1 MYRSQKLALHYL
13 TAALLLFG
21 VMTIAGLVSAL
32 FYVEP
37 SSFYGALNFSVSKT
51 LHIDTLVIWLLMGFM
66 GAVYWYLPQELGREV
81 EGIGLA
87 KVMFWVFLLAVLAVA
102 AIFLFVQHGPT
113 SESSLWLINQG
124 RKYVEAPRWAA
135 IGIVLVVLVFVYN
148 ITATAIRAGK
158 MTGIMWVLM
167 LDLIPLTLLY
177 LNAFDDST
185 NMSVDQY
192 WWWWLVHMWVEGT
205 WEVLIGCIMAWALM
219 DIFGTSRKIVEAWL
233 YIEVMLVL
241 GTGILGL
248 GHHYF
253 WIGTPAYW
261 LTIGGVFSAMEP
273 LPLLGMVVHAVYDAG
288 THKMKTTNKPAMM
301 WLLAEAFGNFIGA
314 GMFGFM
320 MTLPQINLYSHGTQ
334 WTVSHGHF
342 AFWGAYACGVIAIFY
357 IALQKTRQVEQL
369 ESRAW
374 KWSMTLLWTGLVG
387 MVGSLLIAGIT
398 QAFYERAQGGS
409 TLQAFVHASEN
420 IWFTNA
426 MVFRLAFGVIFALGY
441 LILVYDL
448 VTIGRKGTVPAKA
461 GAAARPAG
469 LEAA

>member
-1 MYRSQKLALHYL
+1 MYRSQKLALRYL
-13 TAALLLFG
+13 IAALLLFG
-21 VMTIAGLVSAL
+21 VMTAAGLLSAL
-32 FYVEP
+32 YYVEP
-37 SSFYGALNFSVSKT
+37 STLHNVLDFSVAKT
-51 LHIDTLVIWLLMGFM
+51 LHIDTLVIWLLMGFL
-66 GAVYWYLPQELGREV
+66 GAVYWFLPQELEREV
-81 EGIGLA
+81 EGIWLA
-87 KVMFWVFLLAVLAVA
+87 EILFYVFFLAVLAVA
-102 AIFLFVQHGPT
+102 AIFIFVQYGTT

-148 ITATAIRAGK
+148 VTMTAFRARR
-158 MTGIMWVLM
+158 MTGILWVLV
-167 LDLIPLTLLY
+167 LDLIPLTALY
-177 LNAFDDST
+177 LNAFSAPT
-185 NMSVDQY
+185 NMAEDQY

-219 DIFGTSRKIVEAWL
+219 EIFGTSRKIVEAWL

-253 WIGTPAYW
+253 WIGTPDYW

-288 THKMKTTNKPAMM
+288 THKMKTTNRPAMF

-342 AFWGAYACGVIAIFY
+342 AFWGAYACGVIAILY
-357 IALQKTRQVEQL
+357 IMLQKVREAEAL
-369 ESRAW
+369 ESSAW
-374 KWSMTLLWTGLVG
+374 KWAMALLNTGMIG
-387 MVGSLLIAGIT
+387 MVGGLLIAGIT

-409 TLQAFVHASEN
+409 TLQAFVVAAESA
-420 IWFTNA
+420 WFKNA
-426 MVFRLAFGVIFALGY
+426 MVFRLAFGIIFTLGY
-441 LILVYDL
+441 LALVYDAL
-448 VTIGRKGTVPAKA
+448 TIGKKSTVPARAKLKA
-461 GAAARPAG
+461 A
-469 LEAA
+469 